1 MQNARISFDKR
12 NPKSTASME
21 TSDITILQT
30 RISVSNLVVFQQSD
44 KKAVLEEVAK
54 GGLMPYAFH
63 HG

>member
-1 MQNARISFDKR
+1 
-12 NPKSTASME
+12 ME
-21 TSDITILQT
+21 TSDITILQA

-54 GGLMPYAFH
+54 GGFMTCAFH